1 MAPDYEKARLKEL
14 IIHKALVVRREQITL
29 SSGQKTNHYYDLKR
43 VLAHSEGLKLV
54 GILMLEEML
63 KMGPVK
69 SVGGLETGAISIS
82 VAISRESLE
91 HEHDNISWFFV
102 RKKPK
107 GHGLQNMIEGNVLEP
122 VVVVEDV
129 VTKGESVLKAIE
141 VLQSKWKH
149 MLGVVAIIDRGGGK
163 DNLQAKHKIKFSS
176 LFEDK
181 DFEDVVKERLTK
193 LNV

>member
-1 MAPDYEKARLKEL
+1 MFDVNRLPSQ
-14 IIHKALVVRREQITL
+14 VV
-29 SSGQKTNHYYDLKR
+29 QKTNHYYDLKK
-43 VLAHSEGLKLV
+43 VLTHGEGLKLT

-91 HEHDNISWFFV
+91 HDNISWFFV
-102 RKKPK
+102 RKQPK

-129 VTKGESVLKAIE
+129 ITKGESVLKAIE

-163 DNLQAKHKIKFSS
+163 DNLQTKHKIKFAS

-181 DFEDVVKERLTK
+181 DFEDVVKERLAK

>member
-14 IIHKALVVRREQITL
+14 IIDKALVVRREPITL
-29 SSGQKTNHYYDLKR
+29 SSGQKTNHYYDLKK
-43 VLAHSEGLKLV
+43 VLSYSEGLKLT

-69 SVGGLETGAISIS
+69 SVGGLETGAIPIS

-91 HEHDNISWFFV
+91 HDNISWFFV
-102 RKKPK
+102 RKQPK
-107 GHGLQNMIEGNVLEP
+107 GHGMQNMIEGNVLEP

-129 VTKGESVLKAIE
+129 ITKGESVLKAIKA
-141 VLQSKWKH
+141 LQSNWKH

-176 LFEDK
+176 LFDDK
-181 DFEDVVKERLTK
+181 DFEDVVKERLAK

>member
-14 IIHKALVVRREQITL
+14 IIDKALVVRREPITL
-29 SSGQKTNHYYDLKR
+29 SSGQKTNHYYDLKK
-43 VLAHSEGLKLV
+43 VLSYSEGLKLT

-69 SVGGLETGAISIS
+69 SVGGLETGAIPIS
-82 VAISRESLE
+82 VAVSRESL
-91 HEHDNISWFFV
+91 EHDNISWFFV
-102 RKKPK
+102 RKQPK
-107 GHGLQNMIEGNVLEP
+107 GHGMQNMIEGNVLEP

-129 VTKGESVLKAIE
+129 ITKGESVLKAIE
-141 VLQSKWKH
+141 ALQSNWKH

-176 LFEDK
+176 LFDDK
-181 DFEDVVKERLTK
+181 DFEDVVKERLAK

>member
-14 IIHKALVVRREQITL
+14 IIDKALVVRREPITL
-29 SSGQKTNHYYDLKR
+29 SSGQKTNHYYDLKK
-43 VLAHSEGLKLV
+43 VLAHGEGLKLT
-54 GILMLEEML
+54 GILMLEEIL

-91 HEHDNISWFFV
+91 HENISWFFV
-102 RKKPK
+102 RKRPK

-129 VTKGESVLKAIE
+129 ITKGESVLKAIE

-149 MLGVVAIIDRGGGK
+149 MLGVVTIIDRGGGK
-163 DNLQAKHKIKFSS
+163 DNLQAKHKIKFTS

-181 DFEDVVKERLTK
+181 DFEDVVKERLAK
-193 LNV
+193 QNV

>member
-1 MAPDYEKARLKEL
+1 MAPDHEKARLKEL
-14 IIHKALVVRREQITL
+14 IIDKALVVRREPITL
-29 SSGQKTNHYYDLKR
+29 SSGQKTNHYYDLKK
-43 VLAHSEGLKLV
+43 VLAHGEGLKLT

-82 VAISRESLE
+82 VAISRESLG
-91 HEHDNISWFFV
+91 HDNISWFFV
-102 RKKPK
+102 RKQPK

-129 VTKGESVLKAIE
+129 ITKGESVLKAIE

-181 DFEDVVKERLTK
+181 DFEDVVKERLAK

>member
-14 IIHKALVVRREQITL
+14 IIDKALVVRREPITL
-29 SSGQKTNHYYDLKR
+29 SSGQKTNHYYDLKK
-43 VLAHSEGLKLV
+43 VLSYSEGLKLT

-69 SVGGLETGAISIS
+69 SVGGLETGAIPIS

-91 HEHDNISWFFV
+91 HDNISWFFV
-102 RKKPK
+102 RKQPK
-107 GHGLQNMIEGNVLEP
+107 GHGMQNMIEGNVLEP

-129 VTKGESVLKAIE
+129 ITKGESVLKAIE
-141 VLQSKWKH
+141 ALQSNWKH

-176 LFEDK
+176 LFDDK
-181 DFEDVVKERLTK
+181 DFEDVVKERLAK

>member
-1 MAPDYEKARLKEL
+1 MAPENEKARLKEL
-14 IIHKALVVRREQITL
+14 IIEKALVVRREPITL
-29 SSGQKTNHYYDLKR
+29 SSGQRTNHYYDLKK
-43 VLAHSEGLKLV
+43 VLAHGEGLKLT
-54 GILMLEEML
+54 GLLMLKEML

-82 VAISRESLE
+82 VAISRESLANE
-91 HEHDNISWFFV
+91 NISWFFV
-102 RKKPK
+102 RKQAK
-107 GHGLQNMIEGNVLEP
+107 GHGLQNMIEGNVIEP

-129 VTKGESVLKAIE
+129 ITKGESVLKAIE
-141 VLQSKWKH
+141 VLQSRWKH

-163 DNLQAKHKIKFSS
+163 DNLQIKHKIKFAS

-181 DFEDVVKERLTK
+181 DFEDVVKERLAK

>member
-14 IIHKALVVRREQITL
+14 IIDKALVVRREPITL
-29 SSGQKTNHYYDLKR
+29 SSGQKTNHYYDLKK
-43 VLAHSEGLKLV
+43 VLAQGEGLKLA

-82 VAISRESLE
+82 VAISMESL
-91 HEHDNISWFFV
+91 EHDNISWFFV
-102 RKKPK
+102 RKQPK

-129 VTKGESVLKAIE
+129 ITKGESVLKAIE

-163 DNLQAKHKIKFSS
+163 DNLQVKHKIKFAS

-181 DFEDVVKERLTK
+181 DFEDVVKERLAK

>member
-14 IIHKALVVRREQITL
+14 IIDKALVVRREPITL
-29 SSGQKTNHYYDLKR
+29 SSGQKTNHYYDLKK
-43 VLAHSEGLKLV
+43 VLAHGEGLKLT

-82 VAISRESLE
+82 VAISIESL
-91 HEHDNISWFFV
+91 EHDNISWFFV
-102 RKKPK
+102 RKQPK

-129 VTKGESVLKAIE
+129 ITKGESVLKAIE

-163 DNLQAKHKIKFSS
+163 DNLQVKHKIKFAS

-181 DFEDVVKERLTK
+181 DFEDVVKERLAK

>member
-1 MAPDYEKARLKEL
+1 MAPDCEKARLKEL
-14 IIHKALVVRREQITL
+14 IIDKALVVRREPITL
-29 SSGQKTNHYYDLKR
+29 SSGQKTNHYYDLKK
-43 VLAHSEGLKLV
+43 VLSYSEGLKLT

-69 SVGGLETGAISIS
+69 SVGGLETGAIPIS

-91 HEHDNISWFFV
+91 HDSISWFFV

-107 GHGLQNMIEGNVLEP
+107 GHGMQNMIEGNVLEP

-129 VTKGESVLKAIE
+129 ITKGESVLKAIKA
-141 VLQSKWKH
+141 LQSNWKH

-176 LFEDK
+176 LFDDK
-181 DFEDVVKERLTK
+181 DFEDVVKERLAK

>member
-14 IIHKALVVRREQITL
+14 IVDKALVVRREPITL
-29 SSGQKTNHYYDLKR
+29 SSGQKTNHYYDLKK
-43 VLAHSEGLKLV
+43 VLSYSEGLKLT

-69 SVGGLETGAISIS
+69 SVGGLETGAIPIS

-91 HEHDNISWFFV
+91 HDNISWFFV
-102 RKKPK
+102 RKQPK
-107 GHGLQNMIEGNVLEP
+107 GHGMQNMIEGNVLEP

-129 VTKGESVLKAIE
+129 ITKGESVLKAIE
-141 VLQSKWKH
+141 ALQSNWKH

-176 LFEDK
+176 LFDDK
-181 DFEDVVKERLTK
+181 DFEDVVKERLAK

>member
-14 IIHKALVVRREQITL
+14 IIDKALVVRREPITL
-29 SSGQKTNHYYDLKR
+29 SSGQKTNHYYDLKK
-43 VLAHSEGLKLV
+43 VLAHGEGLKLT
-54 GILMLEEML
+54 GSLMLLEML

-82 VAISRESLE
+82 VAISMESL
-91 HEHDNISWFFV
+91 EHDNISWFFV
-102 RKKPK
+102 RKQPK

-129 VTKGESVLKAIE
+129 ITKGESVLKAIE

-163 DNLQAKHKIKFSS
+163 DNLQAKHKIKFVS

-181 DFEDVVKERLTK
+181 DFEDVVKERLAK